1 MKQILQ
7 SWFILC
13 AGQQVRFLVNFLGP
27 LWLGGRHPFSH
38 VCGQKLL
45 CGVQEGSQTIRQSN
59 TFRIVPCGVST
70 HICRRF
76 YTFYKQSCCIFYNR
90 LTFRE
95 VHQSWHV
102 SLLRGMSPAK
112 LGQWDSSSAPKGAG
126 SRSRAARPTQ
136 KHTYCVVNR
145 RSHPLTLPGAQVGGE
160 THTYLVLPQPT
171 SCTVLSLDA
180 RTHGPRTGSG
190 RRQVSCHTLQQ
201 VGWTCRA
208 TASGKERAFR
218 PLSKMDPL
226 RFFFFFSFL
235 RNCSFDA
242 FFSSLTG
249 PVFKTWRFVDRR
261 EPKIVLINITAF
273 VSEVTLNWNHLELR
287 TNLMDQ
293 RASVACV
300 QDLQQCVGMSSQQ
313 SRMRMNPRPETL
325 KKKKTWT
332 LPPELRVNMGSG
344 RKARCW
350 HSCWIECPAMP
361 SNCHLSVPFAATSPW
376 IQKLYLESPTKSS
389 VLCFFATY

>member
-1 MKQILQ
+1 
-7 SWFILC
+7 
-13 AGQQVRFLVNFLGP
+13 
-27 LWLGGRHPFSH
+27 
-38 VCGQKLL
+38 
-45 CGVQEGSQTIRQSN
+45 
-59 TFRIVPCGVST
+59 
-70 HICRRF
+70 
-76 YTFYKQSCCIFYNR
+76 
-90 LTFRE
+90 
-95 VHQSWHV
+95 
-102 SLLRGMSPAK
+102 MSPAK

-171 SCTVLSLDA
+171 SCTVLSPDA

-226 RFFFFFSFL
+226 RFFFFFFFSFL

-313 SRMRMNPRPETL
+313 SWMRMNPRPETL

-350 HSCWIECPAMP
+350 HSC
-361 SNCHLSVPFAATSPW
+361 
-376 IQKLYLESPTKSS
+376 
-389 VLCFFATY
+389 